1 MPHPTLHPTATLAI
15 MSNLSVH
22 EFGRSNSDTT
32 VVLLSSIATTHEA
45 WAQQIPTLE
54 EDYRVITV
62 DHRGHGGSEVAKVEP
77 GSSTVQL
84 LCDDLLH
91 ALDSAGVNRFAV
103 VGLSLGGVLAQWL
116 AANSGRVE
124 KAVLASTAT
133 YLGGEERWSERTRTA
148 REQGLDAMA
157 DGFLEN
163 WFTAGFRAEHPDR
176 VASVR
181 EMIAGVDPE
190 GYAQNGDALAEWDFA
205 GELGKITCPVL
216 TIAGAQDPS
225 TTPAEL
231 AAIADGVSGP
241 VESVVIDPGSHQVAI
256 ENPAE
261 FNAALTRFLRS

>member
-1 MPHPTLHPTATLAI
+1 

-22 EFGRSNSDTT
+22 EYGRSGSDTT

-45 WAQQIPTLE
+45 WAQQIPALE

-124 KAVLASTAT
+124 KAVFASTAT

-163 WFTAGFRAEHPDR
+163 WFTEGFRAGQPDR

-190 GYAQNGDALAEWDFA
+190 GYAQNGDALAEWDFV

-231 AAIADGVSGP
+231 AAIASGVAGP
-241 VESVVIDPGSHQVAI
+241 AESVVIDPGSHQVAI